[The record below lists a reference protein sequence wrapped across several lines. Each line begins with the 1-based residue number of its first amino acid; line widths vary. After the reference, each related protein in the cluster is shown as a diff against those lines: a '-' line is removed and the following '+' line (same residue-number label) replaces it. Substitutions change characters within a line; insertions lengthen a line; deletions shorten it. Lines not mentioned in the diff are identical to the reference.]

1 MNIFKH
7 ILVVALT
14 IFIASCSEKQAR
26 QPISHS
32 SGTFMKES
40 IDRNK
45 KLNEQEKLAIT
56 KIIQKDTAFL
66 YNRSEKGFWYAYEN
80 KSTENVFP
88 VKGDVVNFD
97 YEITDLYGNTIYSAE
112 ELKTQTYHVD
122 KQNIMS
128 GLRNGIKLMHKGDK
142 VKFIFPSQS
151 AYGYHGDDK
160 KIGTNQP
167 IICLV
172 TLNEIKSETPE

>member
-14 IFIASCSEKQAR
+14 ILIASCSEKQAR

>member
-7 ILVVALT
+7 LLVVALT

-172 TLNEIKSETPE
+172 TLNEIKTETPE

>member
-1 MNIFKH
+1 MKIFKY
-7 ILVVALT
+7 IWFVAVVSFFT
-14 IFIASCSEKQAR
+14 SCSEQQAR
-26 QPISHS
+26 KPISHS
-32 SGTFMKES
+32 SGSFMKES

-45 KLNEQEKLAIT
+45 KMNSQEKESIA
-56 KIIQKDTAFL
+56 KIIQKDTAHI
-66 YNRSEKGFWYAYEN
+66 YNISEKGFWYAYQA
-80 KSTENVFP
+80 KSSANVFP
-88 VKGDVVNFD
+88 VKGDVVSFD
-97 YEITDLYGNTIYSAE
+97 YEVTDLYGNSIYTTT

-167 IICLV
+167 IICIV
-172 TLNEIKSETPE
+172 TLNDIKTVTTE

>member
-1 MNIFKH
+1 MNSFKS
-7 ILVVALT
+7 ILLVAVT

-26 QPISHS
+26 QPISHT

-45 KLNEQEKLAIT
+45 KLNEQEKLAIA

-97 YEITDLYGNTIYSAE
+97 YEITDLYGNTIYSEE

-172 TLNEIKSETPE
+172 TLNEIKTETPE

>member
-1 MNIFKH
+1 MNSFKP
-7 ILVVALT
+7 ILLVAVT

-45 KLNEQEKLAIT
+45 KLNEQEKMAIN
-56 KIIQKDTAFL
+56 KIIQKDTAFI
-66 YNRSEKGFWYAYEN
+66 YNRSEKGFWYAYES

-172 TLNEIKSETPE
+172 TLNEIKTETPE

>member
-1 MNIFKH
+1 MNAFKS
-7 ILVVALT
+7 ILLVVLT
-14 IFIASCSEKQAR
+14 IFMASCSEKQAR
-26 QPISHS
+26 QPISRN

-45 KLNEQEKLAIT
+45 KLNIQEKLAIT
-56 KIIQKDTAFL
+56 NVIQKDTAYI
-66 YNRSEKGFWYAYEN
+66 YNRSEKGFWYAYET
-80 KSTENVFP
+80 KSAENVLP
-88 VKGDVVNFD
+88 IKGDVVQFD
-97 YEITDLYGNTIYSAE
+97 YEITDLYGNSIYTAA
-112 ELKTQTYHVD
+112 ELKTQTYYVD

-128 GLRNGIKLMHKGDK
+128 GLRNGIKLMHIGDK

-172 TLNEIKSETPE
+172 TLNEIKPETTQ

>member
-1 MNIFKH
+1 MNSFKP
-7 ILVVALT
+7 ILLVAVT

-45 KLNEQEKLAIT
+45 KLNEQEKMAIN
-56 KIIQKDTAFL
+56 KIIQKDTAFI
-66 YNRSEKGFWYAYEN
+66 YNRSEKGFWYAYET

-172 TLNEIKSETPE
+172 TLNEIKTETPE

>member
-7 ILVVALT
+7 ILFVAVT

-32 SGTFMKES
+32 SGTFMKQS
-40 IDRNK
+40 IERNK

-56 KIIQKDTAFL
+56 KIIQKDTAFI

-97 YEITDLYGNTIYSAE
+97 YEITDLYGNNIYTAE

-172 TLNEIKSETPE
+172 TLNEIKTETSE

>member
-1 MNIFKH
+1 
-7 ILVVALT
+7 
-14 IFIASCSEKQAR
+14 
-26 QPISHS
+26 
-32 SGTFMKES
+32 MKES

-45 KLNEQEKLAIT
+45 KLNEQEKIAIT
-56 KIIQKDTAFL
+56 KIIQKDTAFI
-66 YNRSEKGFWYAYEN
+66 YNRSEKGFWYAYET

-97 YEITDLYGNTIYSAE
+97 YEITDLYGNIIYSAE
-112 ELKTQTYHVD
+112 ELKPQTYYVD
-122 KQNIMS
+122 KQNIMN
-128 GLRNGIKLMHKGDK
+128 GLRNGIKLMHKADK

-172 TLNEIKSETPE
+172 TLNEIKTETLE

>member
-7 ILVVALT
+7 LLVVALT

>member
-1 MNIFKH
+1 MKIFKF
-7 ILVVALT
+7 IFLVAISSFLT
-14 IFIASCSEKQAR
+14 SCSEKQAR
-26 QPISHS
+26 KPISHS

-45 KLNEQEKLAIT
+45 KMNSQENESIA
-56 KIIQKDTAFL
+56 KIIQKDTAHN
-66 YNRSEKGFWYAYEN
+66 YNVSEKGFWYAYQI
-80 KSTENVFP
+80 KSSDNILP
-88 VKGDVVNFD
+88 VKGDMVTFN
-97 YEITDLYGNTIYSAE
+97 YEVTDLYGNSIYSEADI
-112 ELKTQTYHVD
+112 KTQTYHVD
-122 KQNIMS
+122 KQNIMN

-167 IICLV
+167 IICIV
-172 TLNEIKSETPE
+172 TLKEIKTITPE

>member
-7 ILVVALT
+7 ILFVVLT

-45 KLNEQEKLAIT
+45 KLNEQEKLAIA

>member
-7 ILVVALT
+7 LLVVALT

-45 KLNEQEKLAIT
+45 KLNEQEKLAIA

-172 TLNEIKSETPE
+172 TLNEIKTETPE

>member
-1 MNIFKH
+1 MKSFKYILLVGLSIF
-7 ILVVALT
+7 LT
-14 IFIASCSEKQAR
+14 SCSEQNAR
-26 QPISHS
+26 QPISRS
-32 SGTFMKES
+32 TGTFMKES

-45 KLNEQEKLAIT
+45 KMNSQEKETIA
-56 KIIQKDTAFL
+56 KIIKKDTAHI
-66 YNRSEKGFWYAYEN
+66 YNISEKGFWYAYQT
-80 KSTENVFP
+80 KSSANVFP
-88 VKGDVVNFD
+88 VKGDVVSFD
-97 YEITDLYGNTIYSAE
+97 YEVTDLYGNSIYTAE

-122 KQNIMS
+122 KQNIMN

-167 IICLV
+167 IICIV
-172 TLNEIKSETPE
+172 TLNDIKTVTPE

>member
-1 MNIFKH
+1 MKKH
-7 ILVVALT
+7 KYILLT
-14 IFIASCSEKQAR
+14 ILSVFLISCSEQQAR
-26 QPISHS
+26 KPISHS

-40 IDRNK
+40 IERNQ
-45 KLNEQEKLAIT
+45 KLNNQEKETIA
-56 KIIQKDTAFL
+56 KIIKKDTSHI
-66 YNRSEKGFWYAYEN
+66 YNISDKGFWYAYKT
-80 KSTENVFP
+80 KSAENVFP
-88 VKGDVVNFD
+88 IKGDVVSFD
-97 YEITDLYGNTIYSAE
+97 YEVTDLYGNSIYTSA

-167 IICLV
+167 IICIV
-172 TLNEIKSETPE
+172 TLNEIKTVTPE

>member
-1 MNIFKH
+1 MKQFKYIF
-7 ILVVALT
+7 LVTFSVFLT
-14 IFIASCSEKQAR
+14 SCSDQQAR
-26 QPISHS
+26 KPISHS

-45 KLNEQEKLAIT
+45 KMNSQENEAIA
-56 KIIQKDTAFL
+56 KIIKKDTTHI
-66 YNRSEKGFWYAYEN
+66 YNISEKGFWYAYQTKSSEN
-80 KSTENVFP
+80 ILP
-88 VKGDVVNFD
+88 VKGDVVTFD
-97 YEITDLYGNTIYSAE
+97 YEVTDLYGNSIYTAT
-112 ELKTQTYHVD
+112 ELKPQTYHVD
-122 KQNIMS
+122 KQNIMN

-167 IICLV
+167 IICIV
-172 TLNEIKSETPE
+172 TLNEIKTVTPE

>member
-1 MNIFKH
+1 MKIFKY
-7 ILVVALT
+7 ILLVGLGVFL
-14 IFIASCSEKQAR
+14 ASCSEQQAR
-26 QPISHS
+26 KSISHS

-45 KLNEQEKLAIT
+45 KMNSQEKETIAQ
-56 KIIQKDTAFL
+56 IIKKDTAHS
-66 YNRSEKGFWYAYEN
+66 YNISEKGFWYAYKT
-80 KSTENVFP
+80 KSLANVLP
-88 VKGDVVNFD
+88 VKGDVVSFD
-97 YEITDLYGNTIYSAE
+97 YEVTDLYGNSIYSAT

-122 KQNIMS
+122 KQNIMN

-167 IICLV
+167 IICIV
-172 TLNEIKSETPE
+172 TLHDIKTVTQE

>member
-1 MNIFKH
+1 MKIFKY
-7 ILVVALT
+7 ILIVGLGVFLT
-14 IFIASCSEKQAR
+14 SCSEQ
-26 QPISHS
+26 QPRKSISHS

-45 KLNEQEKLAIT
+45 KMNAQEKETIA
-56 KIIQKDTAFL
+56 KIIKKDTAHI
-66 YNRSEKGFWYAYEN
+66 YNISEKGFWYAYQT
-80 KSTENVFP
+80 KSSANVFP
-88 VKGDVVNFD
+88 VKGDVVSFD
-97 YEITDLYGNTIYSAE
+97 YEVTDLYGNSIYTAA

-122 KQNIMS
+122 KQNIMN

-167 IICLV
+167 IICIV
-172 TLNEIKSETPE
+172 TLNDIQTVTQE

>member
-1 MNIFKH
+1 MNSFKY
-7 ILVVALT
+7 ILLVATT

-26 QPISHS
+26 KPISQN

-45 KLNEQEKLAIT
+45 KLNEQEKIAIT
-56 KIIQKDTAFL
+56 KIIQKDTAFI
-66 YNRSEKGFWYAYEN
+66 YNRSEKGFWYAYET

-97 YEITDLYGNTIYSAE
+97 YEITDLYGNTIYTAE
-112 ELKTQTYHVD
+112 ELKTQTYYVD

-167 IICLV
+167 IICHV
-172 TLNEIKSETPE
+172 TLNEIKTETPE

>member
-1 MNIFKH
+1 MKLFKY
-7 ILVVALT
+7 ILFVALSVLYT
-14 IFIASCSEKQAR
+14 SCSEKQAR
-26 QPISHS
+26 HSISHS

-45 KLNEQEKLAIT
+45 KMNTQEKEAIA
-56 KIIQKDTAFL
+56 KIIKKDTAHN
-66 YNRSEKGFWYAYEN
+66 YIISEKGFWYAY
-80 KSTENVFP
+80 KIKTSTNTFP
-88 VKGDVVNFD
+88 VKGDVVTFD
-97 YEITDLYGNTIYSAE
+97 YEVTDLYGNSIYTAE

-122 KQNIMS
+122 KQNIMN
-128 GLRNGIKLMHKGDK
+128 GLRNGIKLMHKGEK

-167 IICLV
+167 IICIV
-172 TLNEIKSETPE
+172 TLNDIKTVTQE

>member
-1 MNIFKH
+1 MKLFKS
-7 ILVVALT
+7 ILLVAIASFLT
-14 IFIASCSEKQAR
+14 SCSEQQAR
-26 QPISHS
+26 KPISHS
-32 SGTFMKES
+32 SGSFMKES

-45 KLNEQEKLAIT
+45 KMNAQEKETIA
-56 KIIQKDTAFL
+56 KIIKKDTAHI
-66 YNRSEKGFWYAYEN
+66 YNISEKGFWYAYKT
-80 KSTENVFP
+80 KSAANVFP
-88 VKGDVVNFD
+88 VKGDVVSFD
-97 YEITDLYGNTIYSAE
+97 YEVTDLYGNSIYTAA

-122 KQNIMS
+122 KQNIMN

-167 IICLV
+167 IICIV
-172 TLNEIKSETPE
+172 TLKDIKTVTPE

>member
-80 KSTENVFP
+80 KSAENVFP

-167 IICLV
+167 IICHV
-172 TLNEIKSETPE
+172 TLNEIKTETPE

>member
-7 ILVVALT
+7 ILFVAVT

-26 QPISHS
+26 HPISHS

-40 IDRNK
+40 IERNK

-56 KIIQKDTAFL
+56 KIIQKDTAFI

-97 YEITDLYGNTIYSAE
+97 YEITDLYGNNIYTAE

-172 TLNEIKSETPE
+172 TLNEIKTETSE

>member
-1 MNIFKH
+1 MNSFKY
-7 ILVVALT
+7 ILLVATT

-26 QPISHS
+26 KPISQN

-45 KLNEQEKLAIT
+45 KLNEQEKIAIT
-56 KIIQKDTAFL
+56 KIIQKDTAFI
-66 YNRSEKGFWYAYEN
+66 YNRSEKGFWYAYET

-97 YEITDLYGNTIYSAE
+97 YEITDLYGNTIYTAE
-112 ELKTQTYHVD
+112 ELKTQTYYVD

-167 IICLV
+167 IICFLHRQ
-172 TLNEIKSETPE
+172 S

>member
-1 MNIFKH
+1 MNSFKP
-7 ILVVALT
+7 ILLVAVT

-45 KLNEQEKLAIT
+45 KLNEQEKMAIN
-56 KIIQKDTAFL
+56 KIIQKDTAFI
-66 YNRSEKGFWYAYEN
+66 YNRSEKGFWYAYES

-97 YEITDLYGNTIYSAE
+97 YEITDLYGNTIYTAE

-172 TLNEIKSETPE
+172 TLNEIKTETPE

>member
-1 MNIFKH
+1 MKIFKY
-7 ILVVALT
+7 ILLVGLSAFLT
-14 IFIASCSEKQAR
+14 SCSEQQAR
-26 QPISHS
+26 KSISHS

-45 KLNEQEKLAIT
+45 KMNSQEKETIA
-56 KIIQKDTAFL
+56 KIIKKDTAHT
-66 YNRSEKGFWYAYEN
+66 YNISEKGFWYAYKT
-80 KSTENVFP
+80 KSSANVFP
-88 VKGDVVNFD
+88 VKGDVVSFD
-97 YEITDLYGNTIYSAE
+97 YEVTDLYGNSIYTVA

-122 KQNIMS
+122 KQNIMN

-167 IICLV
+167 IICIV
-172 TLNEIKSETPE
+172 TLHDIKTVTQE

>member
-45 KLNEQEKLAIT
+45 KLNEQEKLAIA

>member
-1 MNIFKH
+1 MKLFKS
-7 ILVVALT
+7 ILLVAIGAFLT
-14 IFIASCSEKQAR
+14 SCSEQQAR
-26 QPISHS
+26 KPISHS
-32 SGTFMKES
+32 SGSFMKES

-45 KLNEQEKLAIT
+45 KMNSEEKEAIA
-56 KIIQKDTAFL
+56 KIIKKDTA
-66 YNRSEKGFWYAYEN
+66 YDYKISEKGFWYAYKT

-88 VKGDVVNFD
+88 VKGDVVSFD
-97 YEITDLYGNTIYSAE
+97 YEVTDLYGNSIYTAT

-122 KQNIMS
+122 KQNIMN

-167 IICLV
+167 IICIV
-172 TLNEIKSETPE
+172 TLNDIKTVTPE

>member
-1 MNIFKH
+1 MNSFKN
-7 ILVVALT
+7 ILLVAAT

-45 KLNEQEKLAIT
+45 KLNEQEKIAIT
-56 KIIQKDTAFL
+56 KIIQKDTAFI
-66 YNRSEKGFWYAYEN
+66 YNRSEKGFWYAYET

-88 VKGDVVNFD
+88 VKGDIVNFD

-112 ELKTQTYHVD
+112 ELKPQTYYVD
-122 KQNIMS
+122 KQNIMN

-172 TLNEIKSETPE
+172 TLNEIKTETLE

>member
-1 MNIFKH
+1 MIAIKH
-7 ILVVALT
+7 ILIVGIGLFLT
-14 IFIASCSEKQAR
+14 SCSQQQAR
-26 QPISHS
+26 KPISHS

-45 KLNEQEKLAIT
+45 KMNAQEKESIV
-56 KIIQKDTAFL
+56 KIIKKDTAHI
-66 YNRSEKGFWYAYEN
+66 YNISEKGFWYAYKT
-80 KSTENVFP
+80 KSKENVFP
-88 VKGDVVNFD
+88 VKGDVVTFD
-97 YEITDLYGNTIYSAE
+97 YEVTDLYGNSIYTSE

-122 KQNIMS
+122 KQNIMN

-151 AYGYHGDDK
+151 AYGYHGDNN

-167 IICLV
+167 IICIV
-172 TLNEIKSETPE
+172 TLKEIKTSSPE

>member
-1 MNIFKH
+1 MNSFKS
-7 ILVVALT
+7 ILLVAVT

-26 QPISHS
+26 QPISHT

-45 KLNEQEKLAIT
+45 KLNEQEKLAIA

-172 TLNEIKSETPE
+172 TLNEIKTETPE